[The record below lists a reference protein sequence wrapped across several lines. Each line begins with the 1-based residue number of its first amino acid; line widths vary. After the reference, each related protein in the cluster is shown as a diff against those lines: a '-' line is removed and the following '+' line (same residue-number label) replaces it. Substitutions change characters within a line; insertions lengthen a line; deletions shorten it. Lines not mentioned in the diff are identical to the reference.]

1 VHLIAK
7 LKFLVLSSTKIQK
20 ITDLYS
26 SAAHIDS
33 RACSYMTTLPGA
45 KTFMG
50 KRWSESKLDFSTG
63 VYLVTEW
70 KTTSIRQIADNYVSN
85 LASKAT

>member
-1 VHLIAK
+1 
-7 LKFLVLSSTKIQK
+7 
-20 ITDLYS
+20 
-26 SAAHIDS
+26 
-33 RACSYMTTLPGA
+33 MTTLPGA

-63 VYLVTEW
+63 VYLVKEW

-85 LASKAT
+85 LASKTT